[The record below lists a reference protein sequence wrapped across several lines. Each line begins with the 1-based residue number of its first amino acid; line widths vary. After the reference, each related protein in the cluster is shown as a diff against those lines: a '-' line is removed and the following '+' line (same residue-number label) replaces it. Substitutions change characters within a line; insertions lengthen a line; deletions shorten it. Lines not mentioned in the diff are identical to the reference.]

1 MFDLTTAQSLLQE
14 LVHHG
19 ATIARDEHSMRIV
32 HHDKWTLLITT
43 VNTISLFEKGD
54 TIFTIELRDL
64 ERDLSEILVRA
75 YHRQDVD
82 PKDFEYL

>member
-1 MFDLTTAQSLLQE
+1 MFDLTTAHALLQE

-32 HHDKWTLLITT
+32 HHDMWTLLITT
-43 VNTISLFEKGD
+43 VNTISLFEKGEPM
-54 TIFTIELRDL
+54 FTIELRDL

-75 YHRQDVD
+75 YHRKESE
-82 PKDFEYL
+82 PKDFGYL